1 MDTLLFDAVAA
12 IAKILFVWAVVLAA
26 LLPNLVLLERR
37 GAALIQDR
45 PGPNRVGPF
54 GLFQALADVVKM
66 FMKEDMVPLYADRLL
81 YNLAP
86 LITMIP
92 ALTTF
97 AVIPFGSSIPVTIG
111 GVTHIIPLVIADV
124 NVGILYVFALTSLGV
139 YGLVLAGWSSNDKF
153 SLMGGIRSSAQ
164 IISYE
169 LAMGIAAIGV
179 FLAAG
184 SLRLPAVVAYQ
195 HHGTFLG
202 FLPHWNCFPQLIGCV
217 IFVVSAFAET
227 NRLPF
232 DLAEAEAELVAGF
245 HTEYSAFKFGMFF
258 MGEYA
263 NMVAASALIVTL
275 YFGGWSLPGLALTG
289 LWGGLASIAIFAVK
303 TFFFIWLFIWVRWTL
318 PRFRYDQLMAIG
330 WKVFLPLSLLNLLWT
345 GWLVLASGGRV

>member
-1 MDTLLFDAVAA
+1 MDPLLFDALAA

-26 LLPNLVLLERR
+26 LLPNLVWLERR

-97 AVIPFGSSIPVTIG
+97 AVIPFGSQVPVTIG
-111 GVTHIIPLVIADV
+111 GVTHTIPLVIADV

-195 HHGTFLG
+195 HHGSFLG
-202 FLPHWNCFPQLIGCV
+202 FLPHWNCFPQAIGCV
-217 IFVVSAFAET
+217 VFVVSAFAET

-232 DLAEAEAELVAGF
+232 DLAEADAELVAGF

-289 LWGGLASIAIFAVK
+289 LWGGLASIAIFAAK

-345 GWLVLASGGRV
+345 GWLVLVSGGRV

>member
-1 MDTLLFDAVAA
+1 MDPLLFAVLAA
-12 IAKILFVWAVVLAA
+12 VAKILFVWAVVLAA
-26 LLPNLVLLERR
+26 LLPNLVWLERR

-54 GLFQALADVVKM
+54 GLFQAFADVIKM
-66 FMKEDMVPLYADRLL
+66 FMKEDMVPLYADRTL

-86 LITMIP
+86 LITMLP

-97 AVIPFGSSIPVTIG
+97 AVIPFGSSIPLTLG
-111 GVTHIIPLVIADV
+111 GVTHDVSLVIADV
-124 NVGILYVFALTSLGV
+124 NIGLLYIFALTSLGI
-139 YGLVLAGWSSNDKF
+139 YGIVLAGWASNDKY

-179 FLAAG
+179 LLSAG
-184 SLRLPAVVAYQ
+184 SLRLTEVVAYQ
-195 HHGTFLG
+195 QHHL
-202 FLPHWNCFPQLIGCV
+202 WNCIPQVVGCV
-217 IFVVSAFAET
+217 IFIVSAFAET

-232 DLAEAEAELVAGF
+232 DLAEADAELVAGF

-275 YFGGWSLPGLALTG
+275 YFGGWSLPGVVLTG
-289 LWGGLASIAIFAVK
+289 LWGGIASIGIFAAK
-303 TFFFIWLFIWVRWTL
+303 TLFFIWLFIWVRWTL
-318 PRFRYDQLMAIG
+318 PRFRYDQLMSLG
-330 WKVFLPLSLLNLLWT
+330 WKAFLPLSLLNLLWT
-345 GWLVLASGGRV
+345 GWLVLAGGGKF